1 MKLGKKIALLAIL
14 GVTSLVA
21 VEVTNIS
28 VLVDKINNTTDQ
40 KVKSQLL
47 KQLDDELD
55 AMDKKDLPKAQ
66 EIINAKLNQSKVLKK

>member
-21 VEVTNIS
+21 VEVTNIN

-40 KVKSQLL
+40 EVKSQLL

-55 AMDKKDLPKAQ
+55 AMDKKRPSKSSRDYKR
-66 EIINAKLNQSKVLKK
+66 EIKPVKSS

>member
-40 KVKSQLL
+40 EVKSQLL

>member
-21 VEVTNIS
+21 VEVTNIN

-40 KVKSQLL
+40 EVKSQLL